1 MKKRNIITI
10 ILMAVMF
17 SIFAGEYIHY
27 GYSVKCAKC
36 VEAVKAGDS
45 TIQVQVAWRTNT
57 PYKKKGDKVYI
68 IRSKK
73 SQTSSVFDMNCFRK
87 VYTN

>member
-1 MKKRNIITI
+1 MKKNIITI
-10 ILMAVMF
+10 ILIAIMF
-17 SIFAGEYIHY
+17 SVFAGEYIHY

-57 PYKKKGDKVYI
+57 PYKKKGDKVYAKYHCFGGHCYCAE
-68 IRSKK
+68 IR
-73 SQTSSVFDMNCFRK
+73 
-87 VYTN
+87 